1 MSCRT
6 GPLHVGW
13 SLRDGYTPSAGA
25 LPMVAMKNLRI
36 GHWKDRGKS
45 VYLHEVGYGL
55 GLKFFFSV
63 CQQV

>member
-1 MSCRT
+1 
-6 GPLHVGW
+6 
-13 SLRDGYTPSAGA
+13 
-25 LPMVAMKNLRI
+25 MVAMKNLRI